1 MAHTIPYDLG
11 IMDGYRQGEP
21 LPTERWTS
29 VAAPTLGLDGAKSP
43 DHLRAAASALA
54 GALPNAEHR
63 TLEGV
68 SHASVVMAPK
78 RLVPTLERFFGA

>member
-11 IMDGYRQGEP
+11 IMDGYRQGGP
-21 LPTERWTS
+21 PRPSGGPPSRLRPWSSTARKSDHPGPRPPRPAPPERR
-29 VAAPTLGLDGAKSP
+29 AP
-43 DHLRAAASALA
+43 
-54 GALPNAEHR
+54 